1 MSHQQGQDHPG
12 NHGISCFTQGALLA
26 DWLPPLFALTQLG
39 TGGKGG
45 SGDPPQ
51 LPDGGQALLPGNRG
65 STSCARRGSGW
76 ENAFT
81 GRLAR
86 LWKRLSR
93 AVMESPPLGC
103 SKKEEVRH
111 FVMG

>member
-51 LPDGGQALLPGNRG
+51 LPDGGRPCSQG
-65 STSCARRGSGW
+65 
-76 ENAFT
+76 T
-81 GRLAR
+81 GAA
-86 LWKRLSR
+86 R
-93 AVMESPPLGC
+93 AVPGEVQVGKMPSLEGWPGFGRGC
-103 SKKEEVRH
+103 P
-111 FVMG
+111 GQ